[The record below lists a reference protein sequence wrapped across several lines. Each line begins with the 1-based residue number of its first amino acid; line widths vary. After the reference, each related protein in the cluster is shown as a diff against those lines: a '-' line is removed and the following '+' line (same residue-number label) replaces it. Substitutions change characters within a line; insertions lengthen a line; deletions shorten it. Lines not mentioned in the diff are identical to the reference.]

1 MKDRRKRRRIIKRL
15 ISGVSALALSVG
27 LLGSI
32 PASADD
38 STVGYKYTLFAYSS
52 EEGAISSSAAN
63 FCVNGNIATN
73 GTISAGQNFNVNGEK
88 KEHANEAMPEISKA
102 INEKFFA
109 ENVYVKAENYA
120 KNETNI
126 EVKVPTDV
134 KGKTE
139 LKGNIQLSA
148 GLKAMGD
155 ITLSGNVLN
164 KNSTVLFSEKGNIV
178 INTENANLTG
188 LIYAPKGNI
197 TIESKNLN
205 LNRVVMIANK
215 ITLNSPN
222 ININGNTEMARFVQ
236 ESIDKNGSSSG
247 NDEPEPEENPVIYA
261 YGEYNEETKSVDI
274 EWYSNVT
281 GEFAVLESIN
291 GTDYTIVSKVSDD
304 TKYSIKVTSDF
315 IKKYYKVSIIKDNK
329 TIASIPF
336 SIVNANGKYSTELL
350 DTDTDGLA
358 DLYEEMLGTDK
369 TVIDSDKD
377 GLTDYEEVYIT
388 NTDPTKYDSVTEGVS
403 DANADNDK
411 DGLNNKR
418 EIELKT
424 DPNSDDTD
432 GDTLKDGDEI
442 SKYKTDP
449 LKRDSDEDDLEDD
462 DELKFNCDPNKK
474 DTDNNG
480 IIDGKEKHQQT
491 LDVVPD
497 NKEQPITKVNISM
510 AASGNIEKTT
520 TVESIMGKD
529 VLCSNVVGL
538 VGEPFSIES
547 ESSFDKATITFTV
560 DKTKLGETEFDNLM
574 FLWYDRENDNFV
586 ELETSH
592 DAANSTVSIETTH
605 FSEYMIVDSDK
616 WWDNWKKIES
626 DWKKYSQST
635 SSTQLTT
642 ILFSHCS
649 NSSDPD
655 FLNPDPNNTTI
666 FHQTNYR
673 TLISEHLID
682 SMSSNDTMDVFRSS
696 HEKPN
701 SMFSHACFSND
712 KNYLKKH
719 LYYYLSDPYTGN
731 DITEEIDFSM
741 TLFTKSPRAEE
752 MKNKRIIVITD
763 RDLDVSESELKAYS
777 QWHINAGCTFDHYQL
792 YKTIP
797 IYFVCIGEF
806 VKGDLDNTNLKKI
819 ADETNGKVYKVVTL
833 NDLYTDPQ
841 FCLISPGIIDTD
853 KDGFTDD
860 EEIYGLVV
868 DSSGTR
874 YKTKPDEED
883 SDGDKLNDNEEVEVS
898 RASVKTK
905 DNKGN
910 TVWKCYHHMKS
921 IPTNPDSDGD
931 GYYDTCDP
939 DRKNKPE
946 FIGDKYDFMD
956 NEIYFMKGI
965 HDKYLDVQN
974 SSTTPASNVIMYN
987 KNGDDNQ
994 KFRFVW
1000 AGTGYSIHPL
1010 NNEKLA
1016 LTLHKNEN
1024 EYSVSLEEYTN
1035 SENQHWEILPYT
1047 NNILT
1052 WIEQGIV
1059 IRSQVLSDPDED
1071 GKQKSLYLAYG
1082 EEAVIVSTS
1091 LDLNCMFSPE
1101 SIADWV
1107 RFGQLYI
1114 YYMGLAANHNSDV
1127 IRALENYQNNKKVEI
1142 SSENKATIYKNKN
1155 GEKCDEEYYNCLV
1168 YQAGGSFT
1176 ELKFADSEMSEVACE
1191 IIATYNAMN
1200 IANNNIEEV
1209 DFCKLAVEF
1218 EINAIKDSGVL
1229 PRGYYGS
1236 DPERICD
1243 CLKAYNYE
1251 FTMYTTGGCNL
1262 AGTINRCLEFGT
1274 ECVNEKSAIASYRF
1288 SPSFC
1293 TPIFKIKIDILPPV
1307 SIHTFTLR
1315 CSDKYDGFVTYNR
1328 WTSTKEIIKE
1338 GEKEDLRKIYNSVLE
1353 TIGEDNI
1360 FFVGY
1365 VIKNKKRITI

>member
-358 DLYEEMLGTDK
+358 DLYEEMLGTNK
-369 TVIDSDKD
+369 NVIDSDKD
-377 GLTDYEEVYIT
+377 GLTDYDEVYIT

-592 DAANSTVSIETTH
+592 DAANSTVSVETNHTGGIL
-605 FSEYMIVDSDK
+605 IVDAQK
-616 WWDNWKKIES
+616 WFENWKKIEKETNWTEKKNTTLTTFITKCDDKNDPKFLDPDRDNSVFKHYTNNREMVFKHLLSLMS
-626 DWKKYSQST
+626 DDDRICF
-635 SSTQLTT
+635 SSTDDSGDWGPSVFFRKKEFDISKGVNINLSKCGLD
-642 ILFSHCS
+642 IDEAYDIVYM
-649 NSSDPD
+649 SDHYMT
-655 FLNPDPNNTTI
+655 FCPNYN
-666 FHQTNYR
+666 N
-673 TLISEHLID
+673 
-682 SMSSNDTMDVFRSS
+682 
-696 HEKPN
+696 
-701 SMFSHACFSND
+701 
-712 KNYLKKH
+712 
-719 LYYYLSDPYTGN
+719 
-731 DITEEIDFSM
+731 
-741 TLFTKSPRAEE
+741 
-752 MKNKRIIVITD
+752 RIVYVTD
-763 RDLDVSESELKAYS
+763 RDVIVDSSKY
-777 QWHINAGCTFDHYQL
+777 HKDI
-792 YKTIP
+792 YKNYTKVP
-797 IYFVCIGEF
+797 VFFVCIGSF
-806 VKGDLDNTNLKKI
+806 DKTNLQKI
-819 ADETNGKVYKVVTL
+819 AEETGGAVFDLESIDEL
-833 NDLYTDPQ
+833 DLAFNNYDENPLEKLFTDMDYL
-841 FCLISPGIIDTD
+841 LIDPGFKDTD
-853 KDGFTDD
+853 GDGFSDI
-860 EEIYGLVV
+860 EEEYGIVT
-868 DSSGTR
+868 SGGR
-874 YKTKPDEED
+874 KIQTKPNNKH
-883 SDGDKLNDNEEVEVS
+883 SDDDGLADNEEIDVDKSAEEVII
-898 RASVKTK
+898 
-905 DNKGN
+905 KGKK
-910 TVWKCYHHMKS
+910 VLKAYHHMKS
-921 IPTNPDSDGD
+921 DPTKQ
-931 GYYDTCDP
+931 DP
-939 DRKNKPE
+939 
-946 FIGDKYDFMD
+946 G
-956 NEIYFMKGI
+956 
-965 HDKYLDVQN
+965 
-974 SSTTPASNVIMYN
+974 
-987 KNGDDNQ
+987 
-994 KFRFVW
+994 
-1000 AGTGYSIHPL
+1000 
-1010 NNEKLA
+1010 
-1016 LTLHKNEN
+1016 
-1024 EYSVSLEEYTN
+1024 
-1035 SENQHWEILPYT
+1035 
-1047 NNILT
+1047 
-1052 WIEQGIV
+1052 
-1059 IRSQVLSDPDED
+1059 
-1071 GKQKSLYLAYG
+1071 
-1082 EEAVIVSTS
+1082 
-1091 LDLNCMFSPE
+1091 
-1101 SIADWV
+1101 
-1107 RFGQLYI
+1107 
-1114 YYMGLAANHNSDV
+1114 
-1127 IRALENYQNNKKVEI
+1127 
-1142 SSENKATIYKNKN
+1142 
-1155 GEKCDEEYYNCLV
+1155 
-1168 YQAGGSFT
+1168 
-1176 ELKFADSEMSEVACE
+1176 
-1191 IIATYNAMN
+1191 
-1200 IANNNIEEV
+1200 
-1209 DFCKLAVEF
+1209 
-1218 EINAIKDSGVL
+1218 
-1229 PRGYYGS
+1229 
-1236 DPERICD
+1236 
-1243 CLKAYNYE
+1243 
-1251 FTMYTTGGCNL
+1251 
-1262 AGTINRCLEFGT
+1262 
-1274 ECVNEKSAIASYRF
+1274 
-1288 SPSFC
+1288 
-1293 TPIFKIKIDILPPV
+1293 
-1307 SIHTFTLR
+1307 
-1315 CSDKYDGFVTYNR
+1315 
-1328 WTSTKEIIKE
+1328 
-1338 GEKEDLRKIYNSVLE
+1338 
-1353 TIGEDNI
+1353 
-1360 FFVGY
+1360 
-1365 VIKNKKRITI
+1365 